1 MLRVLIDK
9 EIRELIGSTKFAL
22 IFVVCAT
29 LIVLS
34 FYIGAANYRV
44 SVDHHRA
51 AKAEN
56 LQQLE
61 GVTDWLMVRQNRIFL
76 PPQPLAALV
85 TGVTNDIG
93 RTTEV
98 VARGELA
105 AHDSRFNEEPIFA
118 VFRFLDLRFIFSVV
132 LSLFA
137 ILLGYDAISG
147 EKERGTLRLALANAV
162 PRSTYIMG
170 KLIGSFAALSV
181 SLLIALGIGC
191 LLLPI
196 MGVPM
201 ASADWIRLGLII
213 MTGMLYFGVF
223 LTISM
228 FVSATTQRTS
238 SSFLLLLMVWIVSIL
253 IIPRAS
259 VLLAGRAV
267 DVPTVDEIGAKKA
280 SYSSQLWKDFRH
292 GMAGFEGPETDDI
305 ESIMNVFNKFMDSLT
320 TIRDE
325 KMNLFASQLNEERH
339 NRQRVQQAI
348 AFNLARISPA
358 ASLTLAV
365 EELAGTSLDLKNRY
379 HDQAMAYQKIYAAF
393 IKEKTGMNVGGRMI
407 VWKVTIDGEEEEE
420 EPIDP
425 NELPVF
431 VYEPPSVSESVQA
444 AIGDMG
450 LLGLFNIMFF
460 AASFVAF
467 RRYDAR

>member
-9 EIRELIGSTKFAL
+9 EMREMIGSTKFAL
-22 IFVVCAT
+22 TFAVCAI
-29 LIVLS
+29 LIILS
-34 FYIGAANYRV
+34 FYIGAANYKV
-44 SVDHHRA
+44 AVEHHRA

-85 TGVTNDIG
+85 TGISNDIG

-98 VARGELA
+98 EARGELT

-118 VFRFLDLRFIFSVV
+118 VFRFLDLSFIFTVV

-147 EKERGTLRLALANAV
+147 EKERGTLKLILANAV
-162 PRSTYIMG
+162 PRSTYILG

-181 SLLIALGIGC
+181 SLLIAICIGC
-191 LLLPI
+191 LLLPM

-201 ASADWIRLGLII
+201 ASADWMRLGLII
-213 MTGMLYFGVF
+213 LTGLLYFGVF

-238 SSFLLLLMVWIVSIL
+238 NSFLLLLVVWVVSVL
-253 IIPRAS
+253 VIPRAS
-259 VLLAGRAV
+259 VLTAGRAV
-267 DVPTVDEIGAKKA
+267 EVPSVDEIGAKKA
-280 SYSSQLWKDFRH
+280 SYASELWKDFRH
-292 GMAGFEGPETDDI
+292 GMASFKGPETEDVQT
-305 ESIMNVFNKFMDSLT
+305 IMDVFNKYMDSLT
-320 TIRDE
+320 TIRDD
-325 KMNLFASQLNEERH
+325 KMNLYASQLNEERH
-339 NRQRVQQAI
+339 NRQLTQQAV
-348 AFNLARISPA
+348 AFNIARLSPV
-358 ASLTLAV
+358 ASMTLAT
-365 EELAGTSLDLKNRY
+365 EELAGTSLELKNRY
-379 HDQAMAYQKIYAAF
+379 YDQAMAYQKIYAEF
-393 IKEKTGMNVGGRMI
+393 LKEKTGMNVGGRMI
-407 VWKVTIDGEEEEE
+407 MIKIGGDDEEEA

-425 NELPVF
+425 NELPLF
-431 VYEPPSVSESVQA
+431 VYEPPSVANSVQA
-444 AIGDMG
+444 AAGDIG
-450 LLGLFNIMFF
+450 LLGLLNILFF
-460 AASFVAF
+460 AASFVSF

>member
-9 EIRELIGSTKFAL
+9 EMRELIGSTKFAL
-22 IFVVCAT
+22 TFAVCAI

-34 FYIGAANYRV
+34 FYIGAANYKV
-44 SVDHHRA
+44 SVDHYRA

-61 GVTDWLMVRQNRIFL
+61 GVTDWLMVRQHRIFL

-85 TGVTNDIG
+85 TGVSNDIG

-98 VARGELA
+98 EARGELA

-118 VFRFLDLRFIFSVV
+118 LFRFLDLSFIFTVV

-147 EKERGTLRLALANAV
+147 EKERGTLKLALANAV

-181 SLLIALGIGC
+181 SLLIAIGLGC
-191 LLLPI
+191 LLLPV

-201 ASADWIRLGLII
+201 ASADWARLGLII
-213 MTGMLYFGVF
+213 LTGLLYFGVF

-228 FVSATTQRTS
+228 FVSATTHRTS
-238 SSFLLLLMVWIVSIL
+238 NSFLLLLVVWVVSVM

-267 DVPTVDEIGAKKA
+267 DVPSVDEVGARKA
-280 SYSSQLWKDFRH
+280 SYASQLWKDFRH
-292 GMAGFEGPETDDI
+292 GMSSFDPPETEDI
-305 ESIMNVFNKFMDSLT
+305 ELVMNAFNKFMDSLT
-320 TIRDE
+320 AIRDE
-325 KMNLFASQLNEERH
+325 KMNLYTAQLNEERH
-339 NRQRVQQAI
+339 NRQQMQQAV
-348 AFNLARISPA
+348 AFNLARLSPA
-358 ASLTLAV
+358 AALTLATG
-365 EELAGTSLDLKNRY
+365 ELAGTSLRLKNRY
-379 HDQAMAYQKIYAAF
+379 YDQAMAYQKIYAAF
-393 IKEKTGMNVGGRMI
+393 LKEKTGMNVGGRMM
-407 VWKVTIDGEEEEE
+407 VFKVSINGEEEEE

-425 NELPVF
+425 TELPAF
-431 VYEPPSVSESVQA
+431 VYEPPSVSNSVQA

-450 LLGLFNIMFF
+450 LLGLFNILFF